1 MNIKDLYN
9 EIKNETAKSQ
19 FGRGVIAYAL
29 EMLDPIIVGD
39 YKDVNGDSE
48 ITALNL
54 GHLLNHVDGNNYTLN
69 KIWGNDAIGS
79 VKSLCGEASMGGNF
93 IIYDEEIL
101 ERCCPPSQR
110 KRNRS
115 HSREIETNA
124 LYKAVCKIKR
134 YVMRQVRN
142 EAAKAV

>member
-1 MNIKDLYN
+1 MNVKDLYN

-29 EMLDPIIVGD
+29 EMLDPIIAGD
-39 YKDVNGDSE
+39 YKGVNGDSE
-48 ITALNL
+48 ITALDL
-54 GHLLNHVDGNNYTLN
+54 GHLINHCGGNPFKLN
-69 KIWGNDAIGS
+69 KVWGKDALPK
-79 VKSLCGEASMGGNF
+79 VKSLCSEASMGGNF

-115 HSREIETNA
+115 HSREIEANA
-124 LYKAVCKIKR
+124 LFKAVSKIKG
-134 YVMRQVRN
+134 YVMKQVRN
-142 EAAKAV
+142 EAAKAA

>member
-29 EMLDPIIVGD
+29 EMLDAVIAGD
-39 YKDVNGDSE
+39 YSDVNGDSE
-48 ITALNL
+48 ITALDL
-54 GHLLNHVDGNNYTLN
+54 GHLINHVDGNPYKLN
-69 KIWGNDAIGS
+69 KIWGTDALRKVES
-79 VKSLCGEASMGGNF
+79 VCREASMGGNF

-115 HSREIETNA
+115 HSREIETRA
-124 LYKAVCKIKR
+124 LFKAVRKIKVYALKHLR
-134 YVMRQVRN
+134 E
-142 EAAKAV
+142 EAKKAA